1 MKLSYRYIKK
11 AKTKLASGRKLKPW
25 ERISISAGER
35 RLTRRSKS
43 KLRIASAAMAV
54 LHGAFRIAT
63 IKSTI
68 GYTPQEKA
76 LAIVEQSIQTSQQI
90 GKSFQL

>member
-1 MKLSYRYIKK
+1 MKLSYRSIKK

-35 RLTRRSKS
+35 RLTKRAKS
-43 KLRIASAAMAV
+43 KLRMAFAALAAMQ
-54 LHGAFRIAT
+54 GAIRIAT
-63 IKSTI
+63 IKSTV

-76 LAIVEQSIQTSQQI
+76 MAIAEQAIHTAQQI
-90 GKSFQL
+90 TKAFQS